1 MVQPVVEFRRY
12 ELSTVRLMRRHVFCT
27 RFVATIVVVA
37 MIWPALAV
45 TVEAATATWLAP
57 QPGDRITS
65 RNVEVSVGYNTQS
78 DLEVTRLEL
87 WIDGRY
93 YATRS
98 LIRPEPRGVCSFW
111 WDTAKFAPG
120 AHQLT
125 VRIYAGDKLV
135 ASVSSNAVIGQK
147 SYDLRVPNVRFAN
160 IKSGDVLK
168 GTVTIKMVVTDDSA
182 EPPIVSLLVDG
193 ALKYLTNRQPY
204 VCSLDTTKYPDG
216 QHELQT
222 YAYDSAG
229 NKSDPVSVKVVFQ
242 NNIERPR
249 VASIETEPGE
259 GSVAPSEDDGV
270 GQLLPPSIEP
280 KTRTEGVARAAE
292 AEPLPSI
299 TNTPAAK
306 PAARES
312 RFASSTQPTMRPAV
326 PALKKAEPTIGEKVV
341 ALRPDHKLESPRPIP
356 EPAVSLQTDRQD
368 TSTVPS
374 IRTAATDLERKPHLV
389 PVEPQ
394 SSADKAH
401 PTVSKTRTISPPAV
415 SAPRVHGITAAAA
428 TRVSES
434 KSTVR
439 VRAAAP
445 AESNGKLV
453 KSVPVVT
460 KDAVLAEPERAIV
473 GVERKMR
480 SDNQYPLYSNERL
493 REALPMEDRAMSMP
507 AVNQQPI
514 VAVERHVDESS
525 VHRVA
530 YKAPRTPRSP
540 ADECK
545 ASMPQPVRVA
555 LLPTMRSSEKDNSV
569 APHLSRTG
577 IQLVDR
583 NAKLEKRVFSK
594 KGAIKLRD
602 LVDSLG
608 GVVFW
613 EPATRTAVAYIGS
626 IKLEVIIG
634 KPVVRVNG
642 RLMRTST
649 VPKIVNGRTIIEAG
663 LYYQACA
670 FAEQLAAAVKE

>member
-1 MVQPVVEFRRY
+1 MVQPVVEFRGD
-12 ELSTVRLMRRHVFCT
+12 EVSAVRLMRRHVFCT
-27 RFVATIVVVA
+27 RFVATVVVAA

-98 LIRPEPRGVCSFW
+98 LVRPEPRGVCSFW

-135 ASVSSNAVIGQK
+135 ASVSNKVVIGQK

-182 EPPIVSLLVDG
+182 EPPIVCLLVDG

-204 VCSLDTTKYPDG
+204 VCSLDTTKYTNG

-229 NKSDPVSVKVVFQ
+229 NKSDPASVKVVFQ

-249 VASIETEPGE
+249 VASIETEPAE
-259 GSVAPSEDDGV
+259 VSVAPSEDDGV

-280 KTRTEGVARAAE
+280 KTRTEGVARAVE
-292 AEPLPSI
+292 AEPLPSL
-299 TNTPAAK
+299 TNSPAAK

-312 RFASSTQPTMRPAV
+312 RVASSMEPTLRPSA
-326 PALKKAEPTIGEKVV
+326 PTLKKAEPTTREKVV
-341 ALRPDHKLESPRPIP
+341 ALRPDHKSESSRPIP
-356 EPAVSLQTDRQD
+356 EPAVSSQTYHQD

-374 IRTAATDLERKPHLV
+374 IRTALTDLEHKPNLV
-389 PVEPQ
+389 PVEPRSTGK
-394 SSADKAH
+394 SSTA
-401 PTVSKTRTISPPAV
+401 VSKTETISTPAV
-415 SAPRVHGITAAAA
+415 SDPQVRGMTAEAAAR
-428 TRVSES
+428 TSES
-434 KSTVR
+434 KSTAR
-439 VRAAAP
+439 VRASAP
-445 AESNGKLV
+445 AESDGNLV
-453 KSVPVVT
+453 KTFPTVT

-480 SDNQYPLYSNERL
+480 SDSQYPLHSNERL
-493 REALPMEDRAMSMP
+493 REVLPMDDRAISLP
-507 AVNQQPI
+507 AVNQQPTF
-514 VAVERHVDESS
+514 AVERQVDQDSAS
-525 VHRVA
+525 RVA
-530 YKAPRTPRSP
+530 YNAPRTPIYP
-540 ADECK
+540 TDECK

-555 LLPTMRSSEKDNSV
+555 LLPTMRGSEKDNSV

-577 IQLVDR
+577 IQPVDR
-583 NAKLEKRVFSK
+583 NAKLEKRVFSS

-626 IKLEVIIG
+626 IKLEVSIG

-670 FAEQLAAAVKE
+670 FAEQFAAAVKE